1 MYELVDTFILLL
13 YTFGKGDLSVIISH
27 IKEIMDQQHK
37 TIRGFAAETG
47 LAINTVSGLYH
58 DTSKRFDL
66 ETLNKL
72 CKHLRVSTGDL
83 IEYIEDEETPPE

>member
-1 MYELVDTFILLL
+1 M
-13 YTFGKGDLSVIISH
+13 IISH
-27 IKEIMDQQHK
+27 VKEIMDRQQK

-58 DTSKRFDL
+58 DTSKRLDV

-72 CKHLRVSTGDL
+72 CKHLKVSTGEL
-83 IEYIEDEETPPE
+83 IEYIEDKDAPPE

>member
-1 MYELVDTFILLL
+1 M
-13 YTFGKGDLSVIISH
+13 IISH
-27 IKEIMDQQHK
+27 VKEIMDRQHK

-58 DTSKRFDL
+58 DTSKRLDV

-72 CKHLRVSTGDL
+72 CKHLKVSTGEL
-83 IEYIEDEETPPE
+83 IEYIEDEDAPSV